1 MSTVFLRLFNMSVTA
16 SWLILAVVLA
26 RQLLKKAPR
35 WISCLLWGLVA
46 VRLLLPV
53 SFRSSFSMVPSR
65 ETIPLD
71 IVTSERPAIDSGIP
85 VIDDAVNSYMEQ
97 TFAPPAQHSTLPLQ
111 TLIRTASFVWLT
123 GAAVLLLYALASYL
137 KLKRTVLASVPAGE
151 GICACDEVE
160 TPFILGIFRPVI
172 YVPSSMEGKMLDI
185 VIRHE
190 KAHLYRL
197 DHWWKPLGFL
207 LLAVYW
213 FNPLCWLAY
222 ILLCRDIEFACDE
235 RVIRDMD
242 EAALS
247 GYSQALLDC
256 SFPRK
261 SIIACPVAFG
271 EVGVKSRVRNVLNY
285 KRPAF
290 WILLAS
296 VAVCIAITVFLM
308 SDPTPRN
315 SLTALIRSGTVTAF
329 DSTGTWCYTL
339 SGHDRE
345 ILEECAASSSVL
357 NADQLKKKVASSNG
371 PSCQLVMTLGG
382 KSESQMPADA
392 ADSTYKL
399 ETSYYEDLNLSVI
412 ADASKGTA
420 ESERL
425 YYVTEGKA
433 VKTLYGRWNNG
444 AFSSQPTSLRI
455 DCKTYGFSVEAIFE
469 RRDGEGHQHEEYS
482 CSGESLSA
490 GMRNLLSSSRLEQ
503 LTVVTSIPT
512 IATQNEIVNAMGSI
526 DHDVDVWLMGLVING
541 DVKINECI
549 NTLHLIDCDM
559 SGADWSSLNV
569 AELHMTAC
577 TRLDW
582 SGFGTADRVQRL
594 YISGADD
601 WTLEE
606 AKASGCYP
614 KDSSVFVD
622 HPGLKG
628 IAFAVRL
635 RESDLDGLSRTL
647 QLTSEQ
653 GSIPRELEHLLPY
666 PMAEIRVF
674 LNDSQ
679 RTVWII
685 WEELV

>member
-1 MSTVFLRLFNMSVTA
+1 MSTVFLRIFNMSVTA
-16 SWLILAVVLA
+16 SWLILTVVLA

-46 VRLLLPV
+46 VRLVLPV
-53 SFRSSFSMVPSR
+53 SFRSTFSMVPSR
-65 ETIPLD
+65 DTIPLD
-71 IVTSERPAIDSGIP
+71 IASSESPAIDSGIP

-97 TFAPPAQHSTLPLQ
+97 TFTPPAQDSAIPLQ
-111 TLIRTASFVWLT
+111 TLIKAASFVWLT
-123 GAAVLLLYALASYL
+123 GTAALLLYALASYL
-137 KLKRTVLASVPAGE
+137 KLKRTVLASVPARE
-151 GICACDEVE
+151 GIHACDEVE

-172 YVPSSMEGKMLDI
+172 YVPSSMEGEMLDI

-190 KAHLYRL
+190 KAHLYRH

-242 EAALS
+242 EAALL

-308 SDPTPRN
+308 SDPTPRS
-315 SLTALIRSGTVTAF
+315 SLTARIRSGTVTAF
-329 DSTGTWCYTL
+329 DGTGTWCYTL
-339 SGHDRE
+339 SGYDRE
-345 ILEECAASSSVL
+345 ILEDCVASSTVL
-357 NADQLKKKVASSNG
+357 HADQLKKKVADSDG
-371 PSCQLVMTLGG
+371 LSCRLIMTLGG
-382 KSESQMPADA
+382 KSESKMPADA

-412 ADASKGTA
+412 ADVSKGIA

-433 VKTLYGRWNNG
+433 AKALYGRWNNG

-455 DCKTYGFSVEAIFE
+455 DCKTYGFVVEANFV
-469 RRDGEGHQHEEYS
+469 RRAGESYQHEEYY
-482 CSGESLSA
+482 CSGNSLSA
-490 GMRNLLSSSRLEQ
+490 GIRNLFSSSRLEQ
-503 LTVVTSIPT
+503 LALVTSFQT
-512 IATQNEIVNAMGSI
+512 IAMPNEIVNAMNSI
-526 DHDVDVWLMGLVING
+526 DHDVDVWLMGFAING
-541 DVKINECI
+541 DMKINECV

-559 SGADWSSLNV
+559 SDADWSFLNV

-582 SGFGTADRVQRL
+582 SGFESADRVQRL

-606 AKASGCYP
+606 AKKNGCYP
-614 KDSSVFVD
+614 KDFSTFLD

-635 RESDLDGLSRTL
+635 RESDLDGLPRTL

-666 PMAEIRVF
+666 PMAEIRGF